1 MSGGAHQVSQ
11 WMGTSVGHFT
21 AITSRLRQHQQWKT
35 SPSVDEKRVEWLR
48 TQWWQQQKHSSLWGE
63 GEAALKST
71 ISHWPEIMPHR
82 TQWRRSLYTI
92 IHVYRW
98 VTHGISLLKNS
109 WDIFRSHTF
118 LIRSY
123 LTHSHDVHSMAI
135 WWLQMP
141 WRQKGARSSASIM
154 LICV

>member
-1 MSGGAHQVSQ
+1 MSGGAHQVSP

-82 TQWRRSLYTI
+82 TQWRRSLCII
-92 IHVYRW
+92 IHVYTVGLLMVSAFWRTTETFSGVILFW
-98 VTHGISLLKNS
+98 YVVIWHTVMLGRVWQYDGCRCHGTKKAPGHQQPS
-109 WDIFRSHTF
+109 
-118 LIRSY
+118 
-123 LTHSHDVHSMAI
+123 
-135 WWLQMP
+135 
-141 WRQKGARSSASIM
+141 
-154 LICV
+154 C